1 MVADRTFDYTFGAL
15 QVGLDLYSVE
25 HQNGHLDNA
34 GVYLAVGHGE
44 LDVEH
49 NLLGFTFKG
58 GEDSFNAVSLG
69 GYWTHFGPEG
79 WYLDGVVQAT
89 WYDMDMS
96 CTARPAQRQ
105 KQTAWGLAA
114 SLEGGYPFDF
124 GDGWQFEPQAQLV
137 YQALDISAF
146 NDGAADVRFSDEDS
160 LAGRVGAKLSRT
172 WAVGG
177 EDYSSGNE
185 AGAPPRQFTIWGR
198 ADLWSEFL
206 GEPVTEFSS
215 ATGFIPFT
223 ANLGDSWARLG
234 IGGTFELTDSTTLY
248 GNVNYETDFNNALVC
263 LGRQDR
269 PQGQVVNKAS
279 VTSWAGP
286 EWRAPFSFMRRARR
300 RFRCRPKRTSQTI
313 GTRHSLCRSPA
324 RRSGGSA
331 IRNSSR

>member
-1 MVADRTFDYTFGAL
+1 MAAIYGRHLIGTFDERVGRDAPSIAEGDADPDALTRGTWGRLIGFSGHNEGDPLGIYGGGPSFDYTFGAV

-34 GVYLAVGHGE
+34 GVYLAVGHGTS
-44 LDVEH
+44 DVEH

-89 WYDMDMS
+89 RYDMDM
-96 CTARPAQRQ
+96 TARRGLRSGE
-105 KQTAWGLAA
+105 TDAWGLAA

-124 GDGWQFEPQAQLV
+124 GNGWQFEPQAQLV

-177 EDYSSGNE
+177 EDYSSGND

-206 GEPVTEFSS
+206 GAPVTEFSS

-223 ANLGDSWARLG
+223 ANLGDNWARLG
-234 IGGTFELTDSTTLY
+234 IGGSFELTDSTTLY
-248 GNVNYETDFNNALVC
+248 GNVNYETDFNNASYAWD
-263 LGRQDR
+263 G
-269 PQGQVVNKAS
+269 K
-279 VTSWAGP
+279 
-286 EWRAPFSFMRRARR
+286 
-300 RFRCRPKRTSQTI
+300 I
-313 GTRHSLCRSPA
+313 GLKVKW
-324 RRSGGSA
+324 
-331 IRNSSR
+331 